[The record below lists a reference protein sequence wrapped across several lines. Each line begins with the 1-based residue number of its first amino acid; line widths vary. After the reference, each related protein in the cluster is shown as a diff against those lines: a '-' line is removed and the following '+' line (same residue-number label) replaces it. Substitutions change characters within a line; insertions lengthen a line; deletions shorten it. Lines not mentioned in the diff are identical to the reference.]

1 MKRRPER
8 FAKLSAFVR
17 GLVRSGE
24 FSGVTAAVGDGRSI
38 LWRESAGLSRAR
50 PVTPARWATRWDLA
64 SLAKPQVATL
74 ALVLDGLGR
83 LPLSIRVGDVFD
95 AAAPTI
101 ARVRLGALLRHRS
114 GLMAWT
120 PLYARCASSR
130 EALALLLSGVLRTES
145 SSRVV
150 YSDLGYILWSAA
162 AEHALADDLE
172 VLLRQFVWKPL
183 GMRSMS
189 GPPGTAGD
197 VAQARLDN
205 RREQEFAARQGLD
218 VAAVAAAPRGRAQD
232 GNARFLG
239 GIPGHAGAF
248 GAAADLLALA
258 GEWLS
263 PGRLL
268 SRRQVQQAL
277 QGGGEYALG
286 WARRRIRGTAGPA
299 LGPRAFGQVGST
311 GTSLWIDPDRRRAYV
326 LIGHR
331 TSWADLKPTRRR
343 FHRLAVEAL
352 G

>member
-1 MKRRPER
+1 M
-8 FAKLSAFVR
+8 
-17 GLVRSGE
+17 
-24 FSGVTAAVGDGRSI
+24 
-38 LWRESAGLSRAR
+38 
-50 PVTPARWATRWDLA
+50 
-64 SLAKPQVATL
+64 
-74 ALVLDGLGR
+74 
-83 LPLSIRVGDVFD
+83 
-95 AAAPTI
+95 
-101 ARVRLGALLRHRS
+101 
-114 GLMAWT
+114 
-120 PLYARCASSR
+120 
-130 EALALLLSGVLRTES
+130 LRTES

-258 GEWLS
+258 SEWLS